1 MIAAFH
7 ERAPLSIVAHALE
20 KVQAAGG
27 ASAAGLKVSNDR
39 RCAYGSGVK
48 S

>member
-1 MIAAFH
+1 MIVVFH
-7 ERAPLSIVAHALE
+7 KRAPFSIVARALE
-20 KVQAAGG
+20 KAQAAGG

>member
-20 KVQAAGG
+20 KAQAAGG
-27 ASAAGLKVSNDR
+27 ASTGGLKVFNDMR
-39 RCAYGSGVK
+39 WAYCSGVK